1 MTDQAIVWLDTAI
14 DRAFQE
20 KVSDIHLEFVEDN
33 PFRLNVRIRT
43 AGDLLDWTTLEGP
56 DARAVISRI
65 KSIADV
71 GSGTVRKAEEGRYLH
86 RMGSSAIDPTLDTR
100 DYDLAAA
107 ALPRSD
113 LRLVVL
119 PTIRGEKLVLR
130 LPSISR
136 TPRIPELGFSDA
148 NLRLVAK
155 LFGWAN
161 GLVLF
166 AGPVGAGKTTS
177 MYSAIEYLG
186 GPGKAVYS
194 VEDPV
199 ERALDDVDQIEV
211 NDAAGNGFGSI
222 LRSLRRSD
230 LQVLMIGEIR
240 DAETAYSAIQISIAG
255 ARVVSSIHANDSV
268 AAVEAML
275 ALSGANPQ
283 QVMQSLRGVVSQRL
297 VKRIHVPCNGS
308 GRLPGGE
315 ICRDCLGTGADGRL
329 SIHEVLPI
337 SQEFAEAVGRGENRY
352 TLIQLAKQAGMV
364 TLREDAQRRLQAGE
378 TTGPWLAEVLGSE

>member
-1 MTDQAIVWLDTAI
+1 MTDQAIVWLDSAI
-14 DRAFQE
+14 DRAIRE
-20 KVSDIHLEFVEDN
+20 RVSDIHLEFIEDN
-33 PFRLNVRIRT
+33 PFRLKVRIRT
-43 AGDLLDWTTLEGP
+43 AGDLLNWAPLEGA

-71 GSGTVRKAEEGRYLH
+71 GSGAVRKAEEGRYLH
-86 RMGSSAIDPTLDTR
+86 RIGAG
-100 DYDLAAA
+100 DLAPSLDKRAYESATA
-107 ALPRSD
+107 ALPRAD

-130 LPSISR
+130 LPSISA
-136 TPRIPELGFSDA
+136 TPTIPELGFSDA
-148 NLRLVAK
+148 NLRHVAGLLGK
-155 LFGWAN
+155 SN

-177 MYSAIEYLG
+177 MYSAIEFLG
-186 GPGKAVYS
+186 GPKKAVYS

-199 ERALDDVDQIEV
+199 ERALGDVDQIEV
-211 NDAAGNGFGSI
+211 NEAAGNTFGSI

-240 DAETAYSAIQISIAG
+240 DAETARSAIQISIAG

-297 VKRIHVPCNGS
+297 VKRVHVACQGT
-308 GRLPGGE
+308 GRLEDGQPCAG
-315 ICRDCLGTGADGRL
+315 CLGTGADGRI
-329 SIHEVLPI
+329 SIHEVLPVT
-337 SQEFAEAVGRGENRY
+337 QEFAEAVIRGASRFELVE
-352 TLIQLAKQAGMV
+352 TAKRAGMK
-364 TLREDAQRRLQAGE
+364 TLREDADRRLASGE
-378 TTGPWLAEVLGSE
+378 TTTQWLAEVLGSD